1 MRKLVAFI
9 LIVVIVFLGFIW
21 WNMGTRAVNSEDKS
35 ERVFVVEKGAG
46 VRAIANNLKKQG
58 LINDPVVFFLYVKK
72 NGVDKNIQ
80 AGDYKLSP
88 SMDLKKITD
97 TLSHGTLDIWT
108 TVPEGMRAEQIADIL
123 QEQIPTYED
132 SWREELNVQE
142 GYLFPD
148 TYLIPRDAT
157 IDSIISIFKNNFDNK
172 VSDVNLSARTDLAKI
187 IIIASMVEREALRD
201 EEKPLIASVI
211 NNRLRQGMAL
221 DIDATLQYAR
231 GKVGSKWWTV
241 PTPADRQ
248 IDSLYNTYKYAG
260 LPPGPISNPGIEA
273 IKAAANPATSNYFF
287 YIHDLKGNV
296 HFAKTL
302 EEHQR
307 NINKYL

>member
-9 LIVVIVFLGFIW
+9 LLVVIVFLGFIW
-21 WNMGTRAVNSEDKS
+21 WNVGTRAVNSEDKS

-46 VRAIANNLKKQG
+46 VRAIANKLKKQG

-123 QEQIPTYED
+123 QEQIPTYEA
-132 SWREELNVQE
+132 SWREELNAQE

-157 IDSIISIFKNNFDNK
+157 IDSIISIFKNNFDKK
-172 VSDVNLSARTDLAKI
+172 VSDADLSARTDLAKI

-287 YIHDLKGNV
+287 YIHDIKGNV
-296 HFAKTL
+296 HFAKTF